1 MIRNI
6 LKSQLRRDD
15 LMREIC
21 EPISCRWS
29 LSILFENRKKKFNIA
44 YSKHLRG
51 NVNFSAIEKNKIS
64 KCFNQN
70 FCSRFYTS
78 IIFFVENKF
87 AR

>member
-6 LKSQLRRDD
+6 LKSQLRCDD
-15 LMREIC
+15 LIREIR

-29 LSILFENRKKKFNIA
+29 LSILPENRKIKFNIA

-51 NVNFSAIEKNKIS
+51 DVNFSAIEKNKIS
-64 KCFNQN
+64 YVLIKM
-70 FCSRFYTS
+70 FCSRFYTN

-87 AR
+87 VR